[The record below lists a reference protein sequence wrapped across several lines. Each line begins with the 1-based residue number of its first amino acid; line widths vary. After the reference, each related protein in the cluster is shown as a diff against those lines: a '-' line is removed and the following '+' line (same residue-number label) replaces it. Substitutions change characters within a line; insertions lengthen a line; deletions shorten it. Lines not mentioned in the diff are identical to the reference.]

1 MDHARSLDERVRQA
15 ADDNQAKTALKAFN
29 TKATAILKSIVTTE
43 IDAPGSTVYFTN
55 SALHQLKSL
64 NN

>member
-1 MDHARSLDERVRQA
+1 MAPAQSVPPTVGDL
-15 ADDNQAKTALKAFN
+15 LKAFN